1 MQKIKDSKGIT
12 LVVLVITVIVLLILA
27 TITIRYGIEEVHEVS
42 NKKMETDLKV
52 VQQSIMQR
60 YALLQS
66 KGLLNIKAPDINNDA
81 SIQDSSETS
90 RPEGLLGTRVADP
103 KKTLDIYSFPT
114 DIKLKSDYTASDSVS
129 YSATYS
135 FEAYYYLLDE
145 NDLSDLGITAESN
158 FQSSDLYASEQ
169 YKFMVNYSTGEV
181 FDIANKRYWDN
192 KYLNDLFIYDQP
204 ANVSVDLD
212 SQNYV
217 FSDD

>member
-81 SIQDSSETS
+81 SIQDSSE
-90 RPEGLLGTRVADP
+90 TRVADP